1 MDLKITKTLVIPS
14 NEIKWRFSR
23 SSGPG
28 GQNVNKIESRVE
40 IIFNL
45 EDSKVLNDYQ
55 KEILKRNL
63 KTKLVNNSLRLAVQ
77 AHRNQLLN
85 RPLALMKFSSMI
97 KNALEKNISRKNIIV
112 DPGIGFSKDLNQNLE
127 ILRNLDVFKNLNLPI
142 LIGASRKRFIG
153 EVLNEN
159 NPKERDIGT
168 LAISCLCS
176 QLNIDIVRVHNVKL
190 NYQILKVADKI
201 YRK

>member
-28 GQNVNKIESRVE
+28 GQNVNKIESKVE

-63 KTKLVNNSLRLAVQ
+63 KNKLVNNSLRLAVQ
-77 AHRNQLLN
+77 EHRNQLLN
-85 RPLALMKFSSMI
+85 RQLALMKFSSII
-97 KNALEKNISRKNIIV
+97 KNALNKPSKLRKYTQPTKASQKKRVEVKKKRGELKKSRQKEKI
-112 DPGIGFSKDLNQNLE
+112 
-127 ILRNLDVFKNLNLPI
+127 
-142 LIGASRKRFIG
+142 
-153 EVLNEN
+153 
-159 NPKERDIGT
+159 
-168 LAISCLCS
+168 
-176 QLNIDIVRVHNVKL
+176 
-190 NYQILKVADKI
+190 YQI
-201 YRK
+201 

>member
-40 IIFNL
+40 IIFDL

-63 KTKLVNNSLRLAVQ
+63 KNKLVNNSLRLAVQ
-77 AHRNQLLN
+77 EHRNQLLN
-85 RPLALMKFSSMI
+85 RQLALMKFSLII
-97 KNALEKNISRKNIIV
+97 KNALNKPSKLRKSTQPTKASQKKRVEVKKKRGELKKSRK
-112 DPGIGFSKDLNQNLE
+112 
-127 ILRNLDVFKNLNLPI
+127 
-142 LIGASRKRFIG
+142 
-153 EVLNEN
+153 
-159 NPKERDIGT
+159 KEKT
-168 LAISCLCS
+168 
-176 QLNIDIVRVHNVKL
+176 
-190 NYQILKVADKI
+190 YQI
-201 YRK
+201 

>member
-63 KTKLVNNSLRLAVQ
+63 KKKLVNNTLCLSVQ
-77 AHRNQLLN
+77 EHRNQLLN
-85 RPLALMKFSSMI
+85 RQLALMKFSSI
-97 KNALEKNISRKNIIV
+97 LKNALNKPFKLRKSTQPTKESQNKRVEVKKKRGELKKSRK
-112 DPGIGFSKDLNQNLE
+112 
-127 ILRNLDVFKNLNLPI
+127 
-142 LIGASRKRFIG
+142 
-153 EVLNEN
+153 
-159 NPKERDIGT
+159 KEKI
-168 LAISCLCS
+168 
-176 QLNIDIVRVHNVKL
+176 
-190 NYQILKVADKI
+190 YQILI
-201 YRK
+201 N

>member
-40 IIFNL
+40 IIFDL

-63 KTKLVNNSLRLAVQ
+63 KNKLVNNSLRLAVQ
-77 AHRNQLLN
+77 EHRNQLLN
-85 RPLALMKFSSMI
+85 RQLALMKFSSI
-97 KNALEKNISRKNIIV
+97 KKNALYKPFKLIKSTQPTKASQKKRVEVKKKRGELKKSRQKEK
-112 DPGIGFSKDLNQNLE
+112 
-127 ILRNLDVFKNLNLPI
+127 
-142 LIGASRKRFIG
+142 
-153 EVLNEN
+153 
-159 NPKERDIGT
+159 T
-168 LAISCLCS
+168 
-176 QLNIDIVRVHNVKL
+176 
-190 NYQILKVADKI
+190 YQI
-201 YRK
+201 

>member
-55 KEILKRNL
+55 KVILKRNL
-63 KTKLVNNSLRLAVQ
+63 KNKLVNNSLRLAVQ
-77 AHRNQLLN
+77 EHRNQFLN
-85 RPLALMKFSSMI
+85 RHLALIKFGSII
-97 KNALEKNISRKNIIV
+97 KDALNKPFKLRKSTQPTKASKKKRVEFKKKRGELKKSRQKEK
-112 DPGIGFSKDLNQNLE
+112 
-127 ILRNLDVFKNLNLPI
+127 
-142 LIGASRKRFIG
+142 
-153 EVLNEN
+153 
-159 NPKERDIGT
+159 T
-168 LAISCLCS
+168 
-176 QLNIDIVRVHNVKL
+176 
-190 NYQILKVADKI
+190 YQI
-201 YRK
+201 

>member
-55 KEILKRNL
+55 KAILKVNL
-63 KTKLVNNSLRLAVQ
+63 KNKLVKNILCLAVQ
-77 AHRNQLLN
+77 KHRNQLLN
-85 RPLALMKFSSMI
+85 RQLALMKFSSII
-97 KNALEKNISRKNIIV
+97 KDGLNKPYKFRKSTKPSKASQKKRVELKKKRGELKKSR
-112 DPGIGFSKDLNQNLE
+112 Q
-127 ILRNLDVFKNLNLPI
+127 
-142 LIGASRKRFIG
+142 
-153 EVLNEN
+153 
-159 NPKERDIGT
+159 KE
-168 LAISCLCS
+168 
-176 QLNIDIVRVHNVKL
+176 
-190 NYQILKVADKI
+190 
-201 YRK
+201 

>member
-40 IIFNL
+40 IIFDL

-77 AHRNQLLN
+77 EHRNQLLN
-85 RPLALMKFSSMI
+85 RQLALMKFSSII
-97 KNALEKNISRKNIIV
+97 KDGLNKPFKFRKSTKPTKASQNKRVEFKKKLGELKKVDKKKKYINYEKIK
-112 DPGIGFSKDLNQNLE
+112 
-127 ILRNLDVFKNLNLPI
+127 
-142 LIGASRKRFIG
+142 
-153 EVLNEN
+153 
-159 NPKERDIGT
+159 
-168 LAISCLCS
+168 
-176 QLNIDIVRVHNVKL
+176 
-190 NYQILKVADKI
+190 
-201 YRK
+201 

>member
-63 KTKLVNNSLRLAVQ
+63 KNKLVNNCLRLAVQ
-77 AHRNQLLN
+77 EHRNQLLN
-85 RPLALMKFSSMI
+85 RHLALMKFSSII
-97 KNALEKNISRKNIIV
+97 KNALNKPFKLRKSTQPTKSSQKKRVDVKKKRGELKKSRQKEK
-112 DPGIGFSKDLNQNLE
+112 
-127 ILRNLDVFKNLNLPI
+127 
-142 LIGASRKRFIG
+142 
-153 EVLNEN
+153 
-159 NPKERDIGT
+159 T
-168 LAISCLCS
+168 
-176 QLNIDIVRVHNVKL
+176 
-190 NYQILKVADKI
+190 YQICI
-201 YRK
+201 N

>member
-40 IIFNL
+40 IIFDL

-63 KTKLVNNSLRLAVQ
+63 KNKLVNNSLRLAVQ
-77 AHRNQLLN
+77 EHRNQLLN
-85 RPLALMKFSSMI
+85 RQLALIKFSSII
-97 KNALEKNISRKNIIV
+97 KNALNKSFKFV
-112 DPGIGFSKDLNQNLE
+112 SAFMSVAPSTKFLE
-127 ILRNLDVFKNLNLPI
+127 MIFLIFKLHSLKTFLRLL
-142 LIGASRKRFIG
+142 
-153 EVLNEN
+153 
-159 NPKERDIGT
+159 
-168 LAISCLCS
+168 
-176 QLNIDIVRVHNVKL
+176 
-190 NYQILKVADKI
+190 
-201 YRK
+201 

>member
-63 KTKLVNNSLRLAVQ
+63 KNKLVNNSLRLAVQ
-77 AHRNQLLN
+77 EHRNQLLN
-85 RPLALMKFSSMI
+85 RQLALIKFSSII
-97 KNALEKNISRKNIIV
+97 KNALNKSFKLRKSTQPSKASQKKRVEVKKKRGELKKSRQKEK
-112 DPGIGFSKDLNQNLE
+112 
-127 ILRNLDVFKNLNLPI
+127 
-142 LIGASRKRFIG
+142 
-153 EVLNEN
+153 
-159 NPKERDIGT
+159 T
-168 LAISCLCS
+168 
-176 QLNIDIVRVHNVKL
+176 
-190 NYQILKVADKI
+190 YQI
-201 YRK
+201 

>member
-63 KTKLVNNSLRLAVQ
+63 KNKLVNNTLRLAVQ
-77 AHRNQLLN
+77 EHRNQLLN
-85 RPLALMKFSSMI
+85 RQLALMKFSSII
-97 KNALEKNISRKNIIV
+97 KNALNKPFKLRKSTQPTKASKNKRVELKKKRGELKKSRQKEK
-112 DPGIGFSKDLNQNLE
+112 
-127 ILRNLDVFKNLNLPI
+127 
-142 LIGASRKRFIG
+142 
-153 EVLNEN
+153 
-159 NPKERDIGT
+159 T
-168 LAISCLCS
+168 
-176 QLNIDIVRVHNVKL
+176 
-190 NYQILKVADKI
+190 Y
-201 YRK
+201 

>member
-77 AHRNQLLN
+77 EHRNQLLN
-85 RPLALMKFSSMI
+85 RQLALMKFSSI
-97 KNALEKNISRKNIIV
+97 LKNALNKPCKLRKSTQPTKASQKKRVEVKKKRGELKKSRQKEK
-112 DPGIGFSKDLNQNLE
+112 
-127 ILRNLDVFKNLNLPI
+127 
-142 LIGASRKRFIG
+142 
-153 EVLNEN
+153 
-159 NPKERDIGT
+159 T
-168 LAISCLCS
+168 
-176 QLNIDIVRVHNVKL
+176 
-190 NYQILKVADKI
+190 YQI
-201 YRK
+201 

>member
-63 KTKLVNNSLRLAVQ
+63 KNKLVNNSLRLAVQ
-77 AHRNQLLN
+77 EHRNQLLN
-85 RPLALMKFSSMI
+85 RQLALMKFSSII
-97 KNALEKNISRKNIIV
+97 KNALNKPFKLRKYTQPTKASQNKRVELKKKRGKLKKSRQKEK
-112 DPGIGFSKDLNQNLE
+112 
-127 ILRNLDVFKNLNLPI
+127 
-142 LIGASRKRFIG
+142 
-153 EVLNEN
+153 
-159 NPKERDIGT
+159 T
-168 LAISCLCS
+168 
-176 QLNIDIVRVHNVKL
+176 
-190 NYQILKVADKI
+190 YQI
-201 YRK
+201 

>member
-14 NEIKWRFSR
+14 SEIKWRFSR

-63 KTKLVNNSLRLAVQ
+63 KNKLVNNSLPLAVQ
-77 AHRNQLLN
+77 EHRNQLLN
-85 RPLALMKFSSMI
+85 RQIALIKFSSII
-97 KNALEKNISRKNIIV
+97 KNALNKPFKLRKSTQPTKASQKRRVDVKKKRGELKKSRQKEKI
-112 DPGIGFSKDLNQNLE
+112 
-127 ILRNLDVFKNLNLPI
+127 
-142 LIGASRKRFIG
+142 
-153 EVLNEN
+153 
-159 NPKERDIGT
+159 
-168 LAISCLCS
+168 
-176 QLNIDIVRVHNVKL
+176 
-190 NYQILKVADKI
+190 YQI
-201 YRK
+201 

>member
-1 MDLKITKTLVIPS
+1 MDLRITQTLVIPS

-45 EDSKVLNDYQ
+45 ENSKVLNDYQ

-77 AHRNQLLN
+77 EHRNQLLN
-85 RPLALMKFSSMI
+85 RQLALMKFSSI
-97 KNALEKNISRKNIIV
+97 LKNALNKPFKLRKSTKPTKASQKKRVEVKKKRGELKKSRQKEKI
-112 DPGIGFSKDLNQNLE
+112 
-127 ILRNLDVFKNLNLPI
+127 
-142 LIGASRKRFIG
+142 
-153 EVLNEN
+153 
-159 NPKERDIGT
+159 
-168 LAISCLCS
+168 
-176 QLNIDIVRVHNVKL
+176 
-190 NYQILKVADKI
+190 YQI
-201 YRK
+201 